1 MKRGAL
7 SLLIIF
13 LSGEGYALTPAQWQ
27 FRQTIEV
34 TAPGLVQVNL
44 SPETLNIARP
54 DLSDVRIID
63 ATEKEVPFLI
73 DQPMPRAE
81 SMVRLKDF
89 RAEIISAETRLL
101 VTTGTDLTI
110 AGITLE
116 TPAGTSFIKSVR
128 VEGSNDQKNWR
139 TLTSGDPV
147 FSMGNGAARLRVQFS
162 EGKWQFLRVVVD
174 DNRTPPLPWTGARLI
189 IAGSPAPMEPVPVT
203 IKSRDENPG
212 MTRIALDLGAANLRI
227 ASLRI
232 GTSEPIFTRA
242 VTVAVPE
249 LSEEK
254 LHEQTLSSAVLYRVD
269 LNGKIE
275 AGLDIPIEKQV
286 YGRELVLLI
295 ENGDSPPLLLSD
307 VRAERRIT
315 RLLFF
320 APAAGSYSLLSG
332 NSQCDPPRYDLSQLG
347 DQLRRAAAAEGRLS
361 LAALDPGYDA
371 TANLPPGFAT
381 GAKIDIAPWKFRKP
395 IQITKPGAQQLELDP
410 DILARAMPDL
420 RDVRVVSED
429 VQLPYL
435 IERTSISRTVNLAA
449 ASANDRERPT
459 ISRWRLKLPQAALPI
474 TRITCASDSAL
485 FERTFR
491 IWEELTDERG
501 DKYPGELAQAT
512 WRRVPNQP
520 AAQLTASF
528 ERSPKGDTILIET
541 DNGDNPPIE
550 LHDFRGYY
558 PVTRVIFSPARSQPI
573 ALYYG
578 NEEAATP
585 RYDAKLMAAQL
596 LRSERM
602 AAALGPQEILKSDRV
617 TETLSGSARYIF
629 WGALGIVV
637 VALLVLIS
645 RLLPKDKTS

>member
-1 MKRGAL
+1 MNRAAI
-7 SLLIIF
+7 SLLFIF
-13 LSGEGYALTPAQWQ
+13 SSSAVYALTPNQWQ

-34 TAPGLVQVNL
+34 QAPGLVQVDL
-44 SPETLNIARP
+44 SAETINFARP
-54 DLSDVRIID
+54 DLSDVRIVD
-63 ATEKEVPFLI
+63 AGEKELPFLI
-73 DQPMPRAE
+73 DHPMPRAE
-81 SMVRLKDF
+81 STVRPKDF
-89 RAEIISAETRLL
+89 HAEIISAETRLL
-101 VTTGTDLTI
+101 ITTGTDLAI

-116 TPAGTSFIKSVR
+116 TPAGTNFTKSVR

-147 FSMGNGAARLRVQFS
+147 FSMGNGAASLRVQFP

-174 DNRTPPLPWTGARLI
+174 DNRTEPLPWTGARLI
-189 IAGSPAPMEPVPVT
+189 IAGSPAPTEPVSVT

-212 MTRIALDLGAANLRI
+212 MTRLALDLGAANLRI
-227 ASLRI
+227 ALIRI
-232 GTSEPIFTRA
+232 GPSEPVFTRT
-242 VTVAVPE
+242 VTVATPE

-275 AGLDIPIEKQV
+275 ARLDIPIEKQV

-295 ENGDSPPLLLSD
+295 DNGDSPPLVVSE
-307 VRAERRIT
+307 VRAERRMT

-320 APAAGSYSLLSG
+320 AQAAGSYHLLSG

-347 DQLRRAAAAEGRLS
+347 DQLRRAKGAEGRVS
-361 LAALDPGYDA
+361 PPVSNPGYDA
-371 TANLPPGFAT
+371 AANLPQGFAT
-381 GAKIDIAPWKFRKP
+381 GAKIDITPWKFRKP
-395 IQITKPGAQQLELDP
+395 VQVAKAGAQQLELDP
-410 DILARAMPDL
+410 DVLARAMPDL
-420 RDVRVVSED
+420 RDLRVVSE

-435 IERTSISRTVNLAA
+435 IERTSINRTVTLTA
-449 ASANDRERPT
+449 ASANDSERPK
-459 ISRWRLKLPQAALPI
+459 ISRWQLKLRQAAIPI
-474 TRITCASDSAL
+474 TRITCATDSPL

-501 DKYPGELAQAT
+501 DKYAGELAQAT

-520 AAQLTASF
+520 AGQLAAAL
-528 ERSPKGDTILIET
+528 ERTPRSDTILIET

-558 PVTRVIFSPARSQPI
+558 PATRVIFTSTKSQPT

-578 NEEAATP
+578 NDEAAAP
-585 RYDAKLMAAQL
+585 QYDAKLIAAQL

-602 AAALGPQEILKSDRV
+602 AAALGPQETLKSERV
-617 TETLSGSARYIF
+617 KETLSGSARYIF
-629 WGALGIVV
+629 WGVLGIVV

-645 RLLPKDKTS
+645 RLLPKA

>member
-1 MKRGAL
+1 MNRAVI
-7 SLLIIF
+7 SLLFIF
-13 LSGEGYALTPAQWQ
+13 SSSAVYALTPNQWQ

-34 TAPGLVQVNL
+34 QAPGLVQVDL
-44 SPETLNIARP
+44 SAETINIARP
-54 DLSDVRIID
+54 DLSDVRIVD
-63 ATEKEVPFLI
+63 AGEKELPFLM
-73 DQPMPRAE
+73 DHPMPRAE
-81 SMVRLKDF
+81 STVRPKDF
-89 RAEIISAETRLL
+89 HAEIISAETRLL
-101 VTTGTDLTI
+101 ITTGTDLAI

-116 TPAGTSFIKSVR
+116 TPAGTNFTKSVR

-147 FSMGNGAARLRVQFS
+147 FSMGNGAASLRVQFP

-174 DNRTPPLPWTGARLI
+174 DNRTEPLPWTGARLI
-189 IAGSPAPMEPVPVT
+189 IAGSPAPTEPVAVT

-212 MTRIALDLGAANLRI
+212 MTRLGLDLGAANLRI
-227 ASLRI
+227 ALIRI
-232 GTSEPIFTRA
+232 GPSEPVFTRT
-242 VTVAVPE
+242 VTVATPE

-275 AGLDIPIEKQV
+275 ARLDIPIEKQV

-295 ENGDSPPLLLSD
+295 DNGDSPPLVVSE
-307 VRAERRIT
+307 VRAERRMT

-320 APAAGSYSLLSG
+320 AQAAGSYHLLSG

-347 DQLRRAAAAEGRLS
+347 DQLRRAGAAEGRVSPPL
-361 LAALDPGYDA
+361 LNPDYNAA
-371 TANLPPGFAT
+371 ANLPQGFAI
-381 GAKIDIAPWKFRKP
+381 GAKIDITPWKFRKP
-395 IQITKPGAQQLELDP
+395 IQVAKAGAQQLELDP
-410 DILARAMPDL
+410 DVLARAMPDL
-420 RDVRVVSED
+420 RDLRVVSE

-435 IERTSISRTVNLAA
+435 IERTSINRTVTLTA
-449 ASANDRERPT
+449 ASANDSERPK
-459 ISRWRLKLPQAALPI
+459 ISRWQLKLRQAAIPI
-474 TRITCASDSAL
+474 TRITCASNSSL

-501 DKYPGELAQAT
+501 DKYASELAQAT

-520 AAQLTASF
+520 AGQLAAAL
-528 ERSPKGDTILIET
+528 ERTPRSDTILIET

-558 PVTRVIFSPARSQPI
+558 PATRVIFTSVKSQPT

-578 NEEAATP
+578 NDEAAAP

-596 LRSERM
+596 LRSERIT
-602 AAALGPQEILKSDRV
+602 AALGPQETLKSERV
-617 TETLSGSARYIF
+617 KETLSGSARYIF
-629 WGALGIVV
+629 WGVLGIVV

-645 RLLPKDKTS
+645 RLLPKP

>member
-1 MKRGAL
+1 MKRDAI

-13 LSGEGYALTPAQWQ
+13 SSGAVYALTPNQWQ
-27 FRQTIEV
+27 FRQAIEV
-34 TAPGLVQVNL
+34 PAPGLVQVNL
-44 SPETLNIARP
+44 SVETLNIARS
-54 DLSDVRIID
+54 DLSDLRIID
-63 ATEKEVPFLI
+63 GAEKEVPFLI

-81 SMVRLKDF
+81 SIMKPQDF
-89 RAEIISAETRLL
+89 RAEITSPETRLL
-101 VTTGTDLTI
+101 ITTGTDLTI

-116 TPAGTSFIKSVR
+116 TPAGASFIKSVR

-147 FSMGNGAARLRVQFS
+147 FSMGNGAARLRVQFA

-189 IAGSPAPMEPVPVT
+189 IPGLPAPTEPVAVT

-212 MTRIALDLGAANLRI
+212 MTRLGVDLGAANLRI

-232 GTSEPIFTRA
+232 GATEPVFTRA
-242 VTVAVPE
+242 ITVAVPE

-254 LHEQTLSSAVLYRVD
+254 LREQPLSSAVLYRVD

-275 AGLDIPIEKQV
+275 AHLDIPIEKQV

-295 ENGDSPPLLLSD
+295 DNGDSPPLLISD

-320 APAAGSYSLLSG
+320 APAVGSYSLLSG
-332 NSQCDPPRYDLSQLG
+332 NSQCDPPRYDLGQLG
-347 DQLRRAAAAEGRLS
+347 DQLRRAGAAEARVS
-361 LAALDPGYDA
+361 PPALNAGYDA
-371 TANLPPGFAT
+371 AANLPQGFAT
-381 GAKIDIAPWKFRKP
+381 AAKIDIAPWKFRKP
-395 IQITKPGAQQLELDP
+395 IQVAKAGAQQLELDP
-410 DILARAMPDL
+410 DVLARAMPDL
-420 RDVRVVSED
+420 RDLRVVSED
-429 VQLPYL
+429 AQLPYL
-435 IERTSISRTVNLAA
+435 IERTSIIRTVTLTAA
-449 ASANDRERPT
+449 NANDREHPT
-459 ISRWRLKLPQAALPI
+459 ISRWQLKLPQAALPI
-474 TRITCASDSAL
+474 TRITCASDSTL
-485 FERTFR
+485 FERTLR
-491 IWEELTDERG
+491 IWEEVTDDRG

-512 WRRVPNQP
+512 WHRVPNQP
-520 AAQLTASF
+520 VGQLAASL
-528 ERSPKGDTILIET
+528 ERPPRGDTIMIET

-550 LHDFRGYY
+550 LHDFREYY
-558 PVTRVIFSPARSQPI
+558 PVARIIFTSAKSQPI

-578 NEEAATP
+578 NDEAVAP

-596 LRSERM
+596 LRSDRM
-602 AAALGPQEILKSDRV
+602 TAALGPQETLKSERL

-637 VALLVLIS
+637 IALLILIS
-645 RLLPKDKTS
+645 RLLPKV